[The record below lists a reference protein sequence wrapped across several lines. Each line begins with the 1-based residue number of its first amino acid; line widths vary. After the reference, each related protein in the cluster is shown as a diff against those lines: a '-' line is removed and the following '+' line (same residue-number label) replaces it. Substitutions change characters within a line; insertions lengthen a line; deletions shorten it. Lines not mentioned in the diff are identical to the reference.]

1 MEQSY
6 ERFLGFADIYDEG
19 RPSLNWVNRNS
30 KNKIKI
36 NSNKILKL

>member
-19 RPSLNWVNRNS
+19 RPSLP
-30 KNKIKI
+30 NKAFEIIKRYTE
-36 NSNKILKL
+36 K

>member
-19 RPSLNWVNRNS
+19 RPSLPS
-30 KNKIKI
+30 KAIIVEGVDIIRKIC
-36 NSNKILKL
+36 